1 MKAWMMTAALALM
14 LAAGLTVSAGAQTHG
29 GTGVLKIKPGA
40 RATGMGQAGVAL
52 PQRALSI
59 WWNPALLAQ
68 NQGREVSSTIAK
80 LVPDLADDVYY
91 LNLGGVTTLE
101 GWGGVGLDIM
111 YLSYGQTE
119 AVNEEGQSFGY
130 FSSYELVPTLGFGT
144 RLVGDPDMAW
154 GESGKWLEA
163 VDVGLS
169 LKYVWVDLAPG
180 WAMEIVGEK
189 KDGQASAVAA
199 DFGALMQGSVS
210 GIAYAI
216 GANVQ
221 NLGTT
226 LVYID
231 ADAGDPLPRNLK
243 AGIAVQFYH
252 SDAVTGCAVFDY
264 NKSLIVYE
272 ENGYD
277 VTTNFGLGEMKEL
290 LNMGAEVSIKDRINA
305 RLGYVS
311 DPEGEIQAMTYGVGL
326 DLPLSG
332 GTKLL
337 RFDYSSVPQALDLDR
352 VHYLSLGVLFQ

>member
-1 MKAWMMTAALALM
+1 MKAWMTTTALALM
-14 LAAGLTVSAGAQTHG
+14 LAAGLAAPVGAQTHG

-91 LNLGGVTTLE
+91 LNLGGAMTLE
-101 GWGGVGLDIM
+101 GWGGVGFDLM

-119 AVNEEGQSFGY
+119 AVNEEGESFGY

-144 RLVGDPDMAW
+144 RLMGDPDVAW
-154 GESGKWLEA
+154 GETGNVLEA
-163 VDVGLS
+163 VDVGFS

-180 WAMEIVGEK
+180 WAMEIVGER

-199 DFGALMQGSVS
+199 DLGAMLQGTVS
-210 GIAYAI
+210 IFPYALGVNI
-216 GANVQ
+216 Q
-221 NLGTT
+221 NLGSK

-243 AGIAVQFYH
+243 AGMAVQLYRTE
-252 SDAVTGCAVFDY
+252 AITATAVFDY
-264 NKSLIVYE
+264 NKSLIVYKE
-272 ENGYD
+272 EGYE

-290 LNMGAEVSIKDRINA
+290 LNMGAEFSIKDRINA
-305 RLGYVS
+305 RLGWVN
-311 DPEGEIQAMTYGVGL
+311 DPEGEIEAMTYGIGL

-332 GTKLL
+332 GSKVL